1 MIKSGVIAMQ
11 NLSGIVRTKREPRE
25 IKILTPPLFPILL
38 IYIYFSL
45 HLIYLFFSSFRPQ
58 AFLRPRGT
66 THSLPACSFL
76 IPTVFLERRHT
87 VRDGCEQEK
96 KRVLLCCRQ
105 SPAHNG
111 SLLFINAKREREP
124 FPFQVKRGMR
134 SALAHNTLS
143 SCARSSWDY
152 TVSTLDS
159 YRETQM
165 LP

>member
-1 MIKSGVIAMQ
+1 MQ

-25 IKILTPPLFPILL
+25 IKILTPPPSLFFWY
-38 IYIYFSL
+38 IYISLSISSTYFFHHSAL
-45 HLIYLFFSSFRPQ
+45 KLFFDREVQRTLCQRARFWSRPSSSNV
-58 AFLRPRGT
+58 A
-66 THSLPACSFL
+66 
-76 IPTVFLERRHT
+76 IPWGMVASR
-87 VRDGCEQEK
+87 EK